1 MCQTATAENRH
12 DQLKSVFSDK
22 ADTCACAAL
31 SCALVFQ
38 QVGGLLIKSRKRPGP
53 QQDCMKANSLP
64 SLSLFQTF
72 EVVARRSSFTLAA
85 NELCL
90 TQSAVSR
97 QIRALEDQLGL
108 PLFQRLH
115 RAIELTTDGQQLFE
129 SVSRALEEIRE
140 SVGKLRA
147 AAENPQITVAASVAF
162 SYYWLMPRI
171 EGFTVQHPDIDLRLL
186 ATDQM
191 VNLRKEDV
199 DVAIL
204 YGNGNWE
211 GTRTHLLFGEK
222 VYPVCSP
229 SYLRDHPELRS
240 ASDALD
246 QTLLHLDG
254 GGNIW
259 GGVDWRVWLMAHG
272 VTGQPV
278 RRGVRLNS
286 YPMILQAAEAGRGV
300 ALGWSYITDAML
312 TDGRLV
318 CPIANSL
325 ETREGYYVSALEK
338 TAEAPTV
345 ASFLQWIMSEA
356 ADLA

>member
-1 MCQTATAENRH
+1 MRQE
-12 DQLKSVFSDK
+12 
-22 ADTCACAAL
+22 
-31 SCALVFQ
+31 
-38 QVGGLLIKSRKRPGP
+38 
-53 QQDCMKANSLP
+53 DCLKANSLP

-97 QIRALEDQLGL
+97 QIRSLEDQLDL
-108 PLFQRLH
+108 TLFQRLH
-115 RAIELTTDGQQLFE
+115 RAIELTIDGRQLFE
-129 SVSRALEEIRE
+129 AVSRGLLEIKEC
-140 SVGKLRA
+140 VGKLRA
-147 AAENPQITVAASVAF
+147 ATDNPQITAAASVAF

-171 EGFTVQHPDIDLRLL
+171 ERFTAQHPDIDLRVL

-191 VNLRKEDV
+191 VNLRQEGA

-204 YGNGNWE
+204 YGSGKWD
-211 GTRTHLLFGEK
+211 GARTRLLFGEK
-222 VYPVCSP
+222 VDPVCSP
-229 SYLRDHPELRS
+229 SYLRDHTELRN
-240 ASDALD
+240 ASDMLD

-259 GGVDWRVWLMAHG
+259 GGVDWRVWLMAQG

-300 ALGWSYITDAML
+300 ALGWSYITYAML
-312 TDGRLV
+312 ADGRLV
-318 CPIANSL
+318 CPVDNSL

-338 TAEAPTV
+338 TADAPTV
-345 ASFLQWIMSEA
+345 ANLLQWIVSEV